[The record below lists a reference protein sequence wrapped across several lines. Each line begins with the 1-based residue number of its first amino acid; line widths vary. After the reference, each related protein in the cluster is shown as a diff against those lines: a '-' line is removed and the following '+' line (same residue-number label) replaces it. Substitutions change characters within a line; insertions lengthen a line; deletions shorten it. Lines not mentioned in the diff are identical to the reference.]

1 MTLRKLVSLR
11 PSTAPGF
18 GPLVQRHGQDAAA
31 ETRQSKAEVNADKAV
46 VMSLHPHGA
55 AGTLRLN
62 LRWQGPH
69 QVNDFKFDSLG
80 VVQDYQTE
88 TEHTGWVTLQPPG
101 DLHVK
106 VPFLGD
112 GVPFGGLHAGT
123 EFPLAVT
130 RRTRTPVH
138 RQSSEGFWRFV
149 RQHLEWALRKRNRQF
164 TTGL

>member
-1 MTLRKLVSLR
+1 MMTLQKLVSLC
-11 PSTAPGF
+11 PSTGPGF
-18 GPLVQRHGQDAAA
+18 GHLDQMHEQDAGA
-31 ETRQSKAEVNADKAV
+31 ETNQRKAEVNADKAV

-88 TEHTGWVTLQPPG
+88 TEHTGWVTLQPDG

-112 GVPFGGLHAGT
+112 GVP
-123 EFPLAVT
+123 
-130 RRTRTPVH
+130 
-138 RQSSEGFWRFV
+138 
-149 RQHLEWALRKRNRQF
+149 
-164 TTGL
+164 